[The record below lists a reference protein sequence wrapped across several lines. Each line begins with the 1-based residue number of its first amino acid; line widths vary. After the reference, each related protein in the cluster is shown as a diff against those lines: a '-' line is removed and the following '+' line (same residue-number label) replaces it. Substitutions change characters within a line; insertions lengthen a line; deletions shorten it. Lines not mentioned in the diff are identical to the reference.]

1 MRKPRVIWM
10 VGVIASLV
18 LAGCGGAAGGGQTS
32 DASSGGN
39 QAPGGI
45 VQINGAGSTF
55 QLPVESQW
63 IGAYQKVDSSVTIN
77 YQGIGSGGGKSAI
90 LDGTVDFAGTDSLLT
105 DAQYQQ
111 GGDLQMIPV
120 LAGAVVPI
128 YNIQG
133 IGANDPPLVLD
144 GSTLAGIYAATITK
158 WNDPAITA
166 LNPDLASKLPDASIT
181 AVHRSD
187 GSGTTEIVTD
197 ALSSFSQS
205 WADNV
210 GAGPSVEWPVDKA
223 GSGIG
228 GKGNQ
233 GVAAAVQNTPNSIGY
248 VELSFAVSNNIAF
261 AKMKNAAGNVVTADA
276 DTLQSAMND
285 FAGSFSDKLTTT
297 IVNGKGAQSWP
308 ISGYT
313 YVIIRMNSMKDC
325 TKATALLQYLQWVVT
340 SPEAAKIAADLGYA
354 GLPQSVQQQALA
366 KLGEATCGGQPILKS
381 SQ

>member
-1 MRKPRVIWM
+1 MRKSRVTWM
-10 VGVIASLV
+10 VALIASLV
-18 LAGCGGAAGGGQTS
+18 LAGCGGAASGSGGG
-32 DASSGGN
+32 A

-45 VQINGAGSTF
+45 IQINGAGSTF

-63 IGAYQKVDSSVTIN
+63 IAAYQKVDPSVTIN

-133 IGANDPPLVLD
+133 IGASDPPLVLD
-144 GSTLAGIYAATITK
+144 GPTLAAIYAATITK
-158 WNDPAITA
+158 WNDPAISA

-248 VELSFAVSNNIAF
+248 VELSFAVSNKITF

-285 FAGSFSDKLTTT
+285 FAGGFSDKLTTT

-308 ISGYT
+308 VSGYT
-313 YVIIRMNSMKDC
+313 YVIIHMNSMKDC
-325 TKATALLQYLQWVVT
+325 TKAAALLQYLQWAVT
-340 SPEAAKIAADLGYA
+340 SPDAAKIAADLGYA